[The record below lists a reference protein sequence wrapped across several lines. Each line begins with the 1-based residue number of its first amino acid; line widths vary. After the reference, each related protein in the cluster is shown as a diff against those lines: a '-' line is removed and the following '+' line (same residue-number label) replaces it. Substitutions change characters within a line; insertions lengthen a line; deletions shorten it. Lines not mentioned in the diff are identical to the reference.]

1 MSTLDPKGFG
11 KVGVLLGGMSAERE
25 ISLMSGKGVLAA
37 LRAKGVDAHAF
48 DPAERPLG
56 ELATEGYARVFIAL
70 HGRFGEDGAIQGALE
85 LLGIP
90 YTGSGVMG
98 SAVAMDKIFTKR
110 IWENHGL
117 LTPRY
122 AVLDARSSKSAE
134 LRRVPDALGLPLI
147 VKPPHE
153 GSTIGITKVAGYS
166 QMQEAYAL
174 AARFDD
180 VVLAEEFI
188 TGRELT
194 VAIVERAADGAKGGE
209 LEALPI
215 IEIVAPAGN
224 YDYQNKYF
232 TDDTRY
238 LCPAPIVDDLAARI
252 RKIALEAFDA
262 IGCEGWGR
270 VDFMLRASDS
280 EPFLLE
286 VNTSPGMTGH
296 SLVPMAAR
304 AVGLSY
310 EDLCVEVLASARLKT
325 RRAKLSDGRIDATQ
339 RARPRRTITD
349 VG

>member
-1 MSTLDPKGFG
+1 MTPIDPRSFG
-11 KVGVLLGGMSAERE
+11 RVGVLLGGLSAERE
-25 ISLMSGKGVLAA
+25 ISLMSGNGVLAA
-37 LRAKGVDAHAF
+37 LRAKGVDAHSF
-48 DPAERPLG
+48 DPAERSLG
-56 ELATEGYARVFIAL
+56 ELADERFDRVFVAL
-70 HGRFGEDGAIQGALE
+70 HGRFGEDGAIQGTLE

-98 SAVAMDKIFTKR
+98 SSIAMDKVFTKR
-110 IWENHGL
+110 IWESHRL
-117 LTPRY
+117 PTPRY
-122 AVLDARSSKSAE
+122 AVLDGGSD
-134 LRRVPDALGLPLI
+134 LRQVPDRLGLPLI
-147 VKPPHE
+147 LKPPHE

-166 QMQEAYAL
+166 QMGEAFEL

-180 VVLAEEFI
+180 VVLAEEFVA
-188 TGRELT
+188 GRELT
-194 VAIVERAADGAKGGE
+194 VSIVERAFDGTRGKP
-209 LEALPI
+209 EALPI
-215 IEIVAPAGN
+215 IEIVAPDGN

-238 LCPAPIVDDLAARI
+238 VCPAAIDDALSTRI
-252 RKIALEAFDA
+252 RTLALEAFLA

-270 VDFMLRASDS
+270 VDFMLRHADH

-325 RRAKLSDGRIDATQ
+325 RRAKLSDATRIEMPLED
-339 RARPRRTITD
+339 D
-349 VG
+349 L